1 MYIVFQ
7 FIFSVCVG
15 IFVFGVYLLF
25 VTLYIWF
32 IFIICEFEYLSLC
45 YFQYLCELLEMLSL
59 FTTTVR
65 WAA

>member
-1 MYIVFQ
+1 MYIVFK

-32 IFIICEFEYLSLC
+32 IFIICYFEYLSLC